1 MKKLLFLAAFLAPY
15 IALAQTQTITDVNSL
30 TAKLVGIGNT
40 VIYLLVSLAV
50 IYIIWN
56 TVQYFI
62 KGSGGEEGARTKAG
76 MNILWGIIGLAVIL
90 SIWGLVGILT
100 NTFRTTPTSQPIPNL
115 GESTG
120 PGGIPANQ
128 IPVVQ

>member
-1 MKKLLFLAAFLAPY
+1 MKRLIASIAVLAPSV
-15 IALAQTQTITDVNSL
+15 ALAQTQTITDVNSL

-40 VIYLLVSLAV
+40 VIYLLVALAV

-62 KGSGGEEGARTKAG
+62 KGSDEEGARKKTG
-76 MNILWGIIGLAVIL
+76 MQILWGIVGLAIIL

-100 NTFRTTPTSQPIPNL
+100 NTFRTTPASQPIPNL
-115 GESTG
+115 GNGYGTG
-120 PGGIPANQ
+120 GGIPANQ